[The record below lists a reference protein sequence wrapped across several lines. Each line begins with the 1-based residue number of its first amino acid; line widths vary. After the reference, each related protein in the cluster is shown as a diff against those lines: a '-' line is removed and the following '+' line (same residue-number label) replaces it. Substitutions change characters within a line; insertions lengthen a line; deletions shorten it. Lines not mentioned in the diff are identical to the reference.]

1 MSDMKDYM
9 ISKNKA
15 EEYEKKK
22 AMADFI
28 YKKGKKKYEASAA
41 FKRKK
46 ILVKELDDV
55 ILDAVVAEIRSLIC
69 DYQDKMSKEFE
80 QSLKNLIDKIEG
92 YKQ

>member
-22 AMADFI
+22 T
-28 YKKGKKKYEASAA
+28 
-41 FKRKK
+41 
-46 ILVKELDDV
+46 LVKEDV
-55 ILDAVVAEIRSLIC
+55 ILDAIVAEIRSLIC
-69 DYQDKMSKEFE
+69 EYQDNISKDFE
-80 QSLKNLIDKIEG
+80 QSLKDLIDKVEG

>member
-1 MSDMKDYM
+1 MSDIKDYM

-15 EEYEKKK
+15 KEYEKKK

-28 YKKGKKKYEASAA
+28 YTKGKEKYEASEA

-46 ILVKELDDV
+46 ILVKEDV
-55 ILDAVVAEIRSLIC
+55 ILDAIIAEVRSIIC
-69 DYQDKMSKEFE
+69 DYQDSMSKDFE
-80 QSLKNLIDKIEG
+80 QCLKNLIDQIEG

>member
-28 YKKGKKKYEASAA
+28 YTKGKEKYEASAA

-80 QSLKNLIDKIEG
+80 QSLKNLINKIEG

>member
-22 AMADFI
+22 AMADSV
-28 YKKGKKKYEASAA
+28 YAKGKARVYPQA
-41 FKRKK
+41 KR
-46 ILVKELDDV
+46 VKEDV
-55 ILDAVVAEIRSLIC
+55 ILDAIVAEIRSLIC
-69 DYQDKMSKEFE
+69 EYQDNISRDFE
-80 QSLKNLIDKIEG
+80 KCLKDLIDKVEE

>member
-1 MSDMKDYM
+1 MSDIKDYM
-9 ISKNKA
+9 IGKNKA

-28 YKKGKKKYEASAA
+28 YTKGKEKYEASAA

-46 ILVKELDDV
+46 ILVKENV
-55 ILDAVVAEIRSLIC
+55 ILDAIIAEIRSLIC
-69 DYQDKMSKEFE
+69 EYQDNISRDFE
-80 QSLKNLIDKIEG
+80 KCLKDLIDKVEE

>member
-22 AMADFI
+22 AMADSV
-28 YKKGKKKYEASAA
+28 YAKGKARVYPHAN
-41 FKRKK
+41 R
-46 ILVKELDDV
+46 VKEDV
-55 ILDAVVAEIRSLIC
+55 ILDAIIAEIRSLIC
-69 DYQDKMSKEFE
+69 EYQDNISRDFE
-80 QSLKNLIDKIEG
+80 KCLKDLIDKVEE

>member
-22 AMADFI
+22 AMADSV
-28 YKKGKKKYEASAA
+28 YAKGKARVYPQA
-41 FKRKK
+41 KR
-46 ILVKELDDV
+46 VKEDV
-55 ILDAVVAEIRSLIC
+55 ILDAIAAEIRSLIC

-80 QSLKNLIDKIEG
+80 QSLKDLLDKVEE

>member
-1 MSDMKDYM
+1 MNDMKDYM

-28 YKKGKKKYEASAA
+28 YTKGKEKYEASAA
-41 FKRKK
+41 FKRKN
-46 ILVKELDDV
+46 ILVKEDV
-55 ILDAVVAEIRSLIC
+55 ILDAIAAEIRSLIC
-69 DYQDKMSKEFE
+69 EYQDKMSKEFE
-80 QSLKNLIDKIEG
+80 QSLKDLLDKVEE